1 MGSRPAAQVGHSR
14 KVYIQRDYSQ
24 GLGLRYSTA
33 MPPQLQDR
41 MPEDL
46 FEAAIVNINQILAGA
61 ENGSVGVYAESC
73 FACLTGYLI
82 YMCMDTHYERSLK
95 EVRKLIEEYN
105 RTVFMPRRLMMID
118 PSERGLRVIEVVLLS

>member
-1 MGSRPAAQVGHSR
+1 SSFASSEAACFGRKPIINNGDRGPPPSR

-105 RTVFMPRRLMMID
+105 RTVFMPA
-118 PSERGLRVIEVVLLS
+118 G

>member
-24 GLGLRYSTA
+24 GLDCATPPPCA
-33 MPPQLQDR
+33 PQLQDR

-46 FEAAIVNINQILAGA
+46 FEAAIILAGA

-82 YMCMDTHYERSLK
+82 YMCMDTHFERSLK

-105 RTVFMPRRLMMID
+105 RTVFMPQADDDLTPASG
-118 PSERGLRVIEVVLLS
+118 PSRY